1 MDIRIE
7 AALAAVERH
16 LDAVSIAKL
25 AATVNLSPS
34 RFAHLFRQEVGTAPA
49 RYIHTLRMLRART
62 LLEQTFLSVKEV
74 MARVGCN
81 DPSHFSHH
89 FRRFHG
95 VAPRSC
101 RRRVDTFQEPAAASD
116 IATLANE
123 RLTTRRQP
131 APCARAPDA
140 SPSSRCLHVGILP
153 SCASAWQGDPLSR
166 LRDRRVRSSVAH
178 SLTDR
183 I

>member
-7 AALAAVERH
+7 VALAAMERH
-16 LDAVSIAKL
+16 LDAVSLAKL
-25 AATVNLSPS
+25 AAIVNLSPS
-34 RFAHLFRQEVGTAPA
+34 RFAHLFRREVGTAPA

-81 DPSHFSHH
+81 DPSHFSHD

-101 RRRVDTFQEPAAASD
+101 RRRFDTVQEPAAASEP
-116 IATLANE
+116 ATSANE
-123 RLTTRRQP
+123 RLQTRRHP
-131 APCARAPDA
+131 APGARAGRLVQQP
-140 SPSSRCLHVGILP
+140 PSSDWHIAPTRDCV
-153 SCASAWQGDPLSR
+153 AS
-166 LRDRRVRSSVAH
+166 
-178 SLTDR
+178 
-183 I
+183 